1 VFLVL
6 LAAVISVLPLHP
18 AHAQDL
24 VIGFSYAKPPYVF
37 AQSPRQ
43 TGDRRGIE
51 LEIVEAALGQNG
63 HKFEPRFY
71 SYNRLN
77 DALKS
82 GKVDAVA
89 TVRPELDW
97 PFYSD
102 EYVFYHNFAIT
113 RAKTQPAI
121 TGIKSL
127 SSRSIAA
134 WEGASKDLGKA
145 YAKAVAGADN
155 YQEVGDQQQQVL
167 QFLHGRVN
175 TLVIDGMIFRY
186 WANILGFNPDAYL
199 FHSIFGGK
207 THFVMGFTSKS
218 LRDDFSNGLRVI
230 QKNGTYDAIYRKYHA
245 PS

>member
-1 VFLVL
+1 MFAL
-6 LAAVISVLPLHP
+6 LAAVISVLPRYS
-18 AHAQDL
+18 AYAEEL

-51 LEIVEAALGQNG
+51 IEIVEAALAERD
-63 HKFEPRFY
+63 HSFEPRFY

-82 GKVDAVA
+82 GKVDAIA

-113 RAKTQPAI
+113 RAETKPEI

-127 SSRSIAA
+127 SSRSITA
-134 WEGASKDLGKA
+134 WEGATKDLGPV
-145 YAKAVAGADN
+145 YAKAVAEASN
-155 YQEVGDQQQQVL
+155 YQEIGDQQQQVL

-186 WANILGFNPDAYL
+186 WARVLGFNPDDYL

-207 THFVMGFTSKS
+207 TRFVMGFTSKS
-218 LRDDFSNGLRVI
+218 LRDDFNTGLRI
-230 QKNGTYDAIYRKYHA
+230 LEKNGTYDAIYRKYHA